1 MKGCSKMIWAL
12 LILLA
17 LSYIA
22 SGKKMTSGFGD
33 KLAWVLLVLFLAALA
48 YGFYMANYAE

>member
-1 MKGCSKMIWAL
+1 MLWAL